1 MPVWWTEEEFR
12 QNRTSWPSPFLQSER
27 LHVCL
32 KLNNIKAEVTAPY
45 RSCMSKSWERRL
57 HTDVDKRCLLYQGST
72 DMIISVQGRME
83 GILNVIGVEQK
94 DVNEEVDTSPCRQ
107 ASGRFQIGHQMPYE
121 IHIYRDLLC
130 WKKLGNWWQL
140 RIPHWHPEL

>member
-1 MPVWWTEEEFR
+1 
-12 QNRTSWPSPFLQSER
+12 
-27 LHVCL
+27 
-32 KLNNIKAEVTAPY
+32 
-45 RSCMSKSWERRL
+45 
-57 HTDVDKRCLLYQGST
+57 
-72 DMIISVQGRME
+72 MIISVQGRME

-130 WKKLGNWWQL
+130 WKKLGN
-140 RIPHWHPEL
+140 